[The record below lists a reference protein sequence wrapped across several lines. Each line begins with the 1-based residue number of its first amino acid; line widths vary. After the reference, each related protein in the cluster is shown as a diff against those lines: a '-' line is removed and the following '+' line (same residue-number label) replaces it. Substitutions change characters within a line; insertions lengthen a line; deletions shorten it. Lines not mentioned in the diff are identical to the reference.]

1 MHEMVASEALPRHR
15 DFVTK
20 ERKTMAAPCSGGLET
35 TSGAS
40 FVDACEEADL
50 SPEVLPNLSDCNQ
63 QKHVGL
69 VVDFFSGTCRL
80 SKACRKYGLRALPVD

>member
-40 FVDACEEADL
+40 FVDACEEAIL
-50 SPEVLPNLSDCNQ
+50 GPE
-63 QKHVGL
+63 
-69 VVDFFSGTCRL
+69 FFCRICQTAINGNML
-80 SKACRKYGLRALPVD
+80 A